1 MAGAD
6 GGRRGL
12 RGEAIVWLRSA
23 AFNLAFLLF
32 TAVATVAGL
41 PALPLLSAHA
51 VRRYARGWIRGV
63 LALLRGIVGLE
74 VEVRGLERLP
84 EGPVIFAAKH
94 QSALDTLL
102 FHTIRTDVIY
112 GLKRELR
119 WIPLFAFYLARSG
132 CIFVDRG
139 GAATALKSLVRGAR
153 EATRHGCSIVIFPE
167 GTRKPPGAPPDYK
180 SGVAALYGALG
191 VPVVPVALNTGLFWP
206 RRSFVKRPGR
216 AVVELLEPIPPGL
229 DRHRF
234 MALLEERIEARQ
246 RVLEAPGSARGA
258 HPVIGAVPGDEP
270 R

>member
-1 MAGAD
+1 
-6 GGRRGL
+6 
-12 RGEAIVWLRSA
+12 
-23 AFNLAFLLF
+23 
-32 TAVATVAGL
+32 
-41 PALPLLSAHA
+41 
-51 VRRYARGWIRGV
+51 
-63 LALLRGIVGLE
+63 
-74 VEVRGLERLP
+74 
-84 EGPVIFAAKH
+84 
-94 QSALDTLL
+94 
-102 FHTIRTDVIY
+102 
-112 GLKRELR
+112 
-119 WIPLFAFYLARSG
+119 
-132 CIFVDRG
+132 
-139 GAATALKSLVRGAR
+139 VRGAR

-246 RVLEAPGSARGA
+246 RVLEALGSARGA